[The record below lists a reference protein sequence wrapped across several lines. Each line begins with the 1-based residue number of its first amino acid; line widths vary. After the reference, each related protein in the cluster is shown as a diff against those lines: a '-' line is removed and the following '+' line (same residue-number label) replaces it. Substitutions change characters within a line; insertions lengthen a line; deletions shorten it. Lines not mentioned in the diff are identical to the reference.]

1 MATALLKSA
10 LAHAA
15 VLPLIVLAPFLGV
28 MWLIGLCCD
37 KDRRK
42 YVTDVSTHVMAAIG
56 GSQAPDVTNST
67 ECRAAAHP
75 EISRPSNSARRLPAK
90 SRVHRARRGRAAP
103 NRYAG

>member
-15 VLPLIVLAPFLGV
+15 ALPLIVLAPFLGV

-42 YVTDVSTHVMAAIG
+42 YVTEVSTHVMAAIG
-56 GSQAPDVTNST
+56 GSQAPEVTNSA
-67 ECRAAAHP
+67 EGRAAAPRPEMGLPMAHP
-75 EISRPSNSARRLPAK
+75 KIGRSSNSVRQLPAK
-90 SRVHRARRGRAAP
+90 STRRPRA
-103 NRYAG
+103 